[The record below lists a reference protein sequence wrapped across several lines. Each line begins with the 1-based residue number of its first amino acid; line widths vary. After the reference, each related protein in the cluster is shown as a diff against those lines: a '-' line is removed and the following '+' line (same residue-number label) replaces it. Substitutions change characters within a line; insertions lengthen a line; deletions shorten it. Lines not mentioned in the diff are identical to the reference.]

1 MSSYLS
7 FYLVPKKTR
16 KKYNY
21 DSEKGNTTEE
31 VKLSEGVPLLLMSY
45 SRGNPV
51 YQAYNETLDV
61 AYAGMEEKYT
71 ELSYEDAKRVVDEF
85 EEDLKKSERR
95 LEINYKMLKE
105 SGYNS
110 ELWEEIHSTE
120 TYIDEEKETLE
131 ELKNIQNL
139 IYEITRDFTDFE
151 KVLINVD

>member
-7 FYLVPKKTR
+7 FYLIPKKTR
-16 KKYNY
+16 KKYHY
-21 DSEKGNTTEE
+21 DPENGNTTEE

-45 SRGNPV
+45 SRSNGV

-61 AYAGMEEKYT
+61 AYAGTEDKYT

-85 EEDLKKSERR
+85 EEDLKKSERG

-105 SGYNS
+105 SGYS
-110 ELWEEIHSTE
+110 PELWEEIHSTE
-120 TYIDEEKETLE
+120 TYLDEERETLE

-139 IYEITRDFTDFE
+139 VYEIAKDFTDFE
-151 KVLINVD
+151 KILINVD